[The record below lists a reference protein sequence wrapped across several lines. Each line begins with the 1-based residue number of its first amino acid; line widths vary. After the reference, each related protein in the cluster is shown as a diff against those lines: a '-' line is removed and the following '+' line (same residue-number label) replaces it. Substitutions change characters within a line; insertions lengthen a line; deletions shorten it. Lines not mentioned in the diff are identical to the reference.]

1 MTQAKANLR
10 KLRRARYV
18 PPRTVK
24 KSIANTER
32 VVSKAITGCGV
43 FRDIPQVKIN
53 LIETRKI
60 LQIELALSIANL
72 SEANPIEIRKKS
84 KALTDNY
91 LQPQKSELHY
101 EKNDDLITLPSH
113 NSHALDY
120 IIKKAF
126 TPRKTKT
133 STATHNVYSYNKEES
148 TLNFQKIGEAIFFGT
163 DLVIKLKPNISA
175 SGELFICQKD

>member
-1 MTQAKANLR
+1 MK
-10 KLRRARYV
+10 
-18 PPRTVK
+18 
-24 KSIANTER
+24 
-32 VVSKAITGCGV
+32 
-43 FRDIPQVKIN
+43 
-53 LIETRKI
+53 
-60 LQIELALSIANL
+60 
-72 SEANPIEIRKKS
+72 
-84 KALTDNY
+84 
-91 LQPQKSELHY
+91 
-101 EKNDDLITLPSH
+101 KNDDLITLPPH

-126 TPRKTKT
+126 TPRKTKI

>member
-1 MTQAKANLR
+1 MYRKKHHLIKIFLLKMACNVFSFLLGAFILSAPFVLYTLTGSVLNAVIHFTFSLPLATILLVYAYSGFEESIYLFMAYKYDSR

-72 SEANPIEIRKKS
+72 SEANPIEIRKKIKSIDRQLSSTS
-84 KALTDNY
+84 KIRT
-91 LQPQKSELHY
+91 
-101 EKNDDLITLPSH
+101 TL
-113 NSHALDY
+113 
-120 IIKKAF
+120 
-126 TPRKTKT
+126 
-133 STATHNVYSYNKEES
+133 
-148 TLNFQKIGEAIFFGT
+148 
-163 DLVIKLKPNISA
+163 
-175 SGELFICQKD
+175 

>member
-1 MTQAKANLR
+1 MYRKKHHLIKIFLLKMACNVFSFLLGAFILSAPFVLYTLTGSVLNAVIHFTFSLPLATILLVYAYSGFEEIIYSWHTNMTQAKANLR

-72 SEANPIEIRKKS
+72 SEANPIEIRKKIKSIDRQLSSTS
-84 KALTDNY
+84 KIRT
-91 LQPQKSELHY
+91 
-101 EKNDDLITLPSH
+101 TL
-113 NSHALDY
+113 
-120 IIKKAF
+120 
-126 TPRKTKT
+126 
-133 STATHNVYSYNKEES
+133 
-148 TLNFQKIGEAIFFGT
+148 
-163 DLVIKLKPNISA
+163 
-175 SGELFICQKD
+175 

>member
-1 MTQAKANLR
+1 MLIQALKKAFIYSWHTNMTQAKANLR

-53 LIETRKI
+53 LIGTRKI

-72 SEANPIEIRKKS
+72 SEANPIEIRKKIKSIDRQLSSTS
-84 KALTDNY
+84 KIRT
-91 LQPQKSELHY
+91 
-101 EKNDDLITLPSH
+101 TL
-113 NSHALDY
+113 
-120 IIKKAF
+120 
-126 TPRKTKT
+126 
-133 STATHNVYSYNKEES
+133 
-148 TLNFQKIGEAIFFGT
+148 
-163 DLVIKLKPNISA
+163 
-175 SGELFICQKD
+175 

>member
-72 SEANPIEIRKKS
+72 SEANPIEIRKKIKSIDRQLSSTS
-84 KALTDNY
+84 KIRT
-91 LQPQKSELHY
+91 
-101 EKNDDLITLPSH
+101 
-113 NSHALDY
+113 
-120 IIKKAF
+120 
-126 TPRKTKT
+126 T

>member
-32 VVSKAITGCGV
+32 VTGCGV

-72 SEANPIEIRKKS
+72 SEANPIEIRKKIKSIDRQLSSTS
-84 KALTDNY
+84 KIRT
-91 LQPQKSELHY
+91 
-101 EKNDDLITLPSH
+101 TL
-113 NSHALDY
+113 
-120 IIKKAF
+120 
-126 TPRKTKT
+126 
-133 STATHNVYSYNKEES
+133 
-148 TLNFQKIGEAIFFGT
+148 
-163 DLVIKLKPNISA
+163 
-175 SGELFICQKD
+175 

>member
-1 MTQAKANLR
+1 MYRKKHHLIKIFLLKWRAMFFFPAGAFILSAPFVFYTLIGSVLNAVIHFTFSLPLATIFLVYAYSGFEESIYLFRAYNMTQAKANLR

-72 SEANPIEIRKKS
+72 SEANPIEIRK
-84 KALTDNY
+84 N
-91 LQPQKSELHY
+91 QKH
-101 EKNDDLITLPSH
+101 
-113 NSHALDY
+113 
-120 IIKKAF
+120 
-126 TPRKTKT
+126 
-133 STATHNVYSYNKEES
+133 
-148 TLNFQKIGEAIFFGT
+148 
-163 DLVIKLKPNISA
+163 
-175 SGELFICQKD
+175 

>member
-120 IIKKAF
+120 IIKK
-126 TPRKTKT
+126 RLHHVNQT

-148 TLNFQKIGEAIFFGT
+148 TLNFQKIGEAIF
-163 DLVIKLKPNISA
+163 SA
-175 SGELFICQKD
+175 QTW

>member
-1 MTQAKANLR
+1 M
-10 KLRRARYV
+10 
-18 PPRTVK
+18 
-24 KSIANTER
+24 
-32 VVSKAITGCGV
+32 
-43 FRDIPQVKIN
+43 KIN

-148 TLNFQKIGEAIFFGT
+148 TLNFQKIGEAIF
-163 DLVIKLKPNISA
+163 SA
-175 SGELFICQKD
+175 QTW

>member
-1 MTQAKANLR
+1 MHLSLLIPLTGAAMNALCIFIIRLLDKDFIDMTQAKANLR

-72 SEANPIEIRKKS
+72 SEANPIEIRKKIKSIDRQLSSTS
-84 KALTDNY
+84 KIRT
-91 LQPQKSELHY
+91 
-101 EKNDDLITLPSH
+101 TL
-113 NSHALDY
+113 
-120 IIKKAF
+120 
-126 TPRKTKT
+126 
-133 STATHNVYSYNKEES
+133 
-148 TLNFQKIGEAIFFGT
+148 
-163 DLVIKLKPNISA
+163 
-175 SGELFICQKD
+175 

>member
-72 SEANPIEIRKKS
+72 SEANPIEIRKKI
-84 KALTDNY
+84 
-91 LQPQKSELHY
+91 KSIDRQLSSTSNIIK
-101 EKNDDLITLPSH
+101 KNDDLITLPSH

>member
-24 KSIANTER
+24 KNIANTER

-72 SEANPIEIRKKS
+72 SEANPIEIRKKIKSIDRQLSSTS
-84 KALTDNY
+84 KIRT
-91 LQPQKSELHY
+91 
-101 EKNDDLITLPSH
+101 TLW
-113 NSHALDY
+113 
-120 IIKKAF
+120 
-126 TPRKTKT
+126 
-133 STATHNVYSYNKEES
+133 TATHNVYSYNKEES

>member
-60 LQIELALSIANL
+60 LQMLTYLRRSQLRYE
-72 SEANPIEIRKKS
+72 KKS

-101 EKNDDLITLPSH
+101 EKKRRFNH
-113 NSHALDY
+113 
-120 IIKKAF
+120 F
-126 TPRKTKT
+126 T
-133 STATHNVYSYNKEES
+133 
-148 TLNFQKIGEAIFFGT
+148 
-163 DLVIKLKPNISA
+163 IS
-175 SGELFICQKD
+175 

>member
-24 KSIANTER
+24 KNIANIER

-72 SEANPIEIRKKS
+72 SEANPIEIRKKIKSIDRQLSSTS
-84 KALTDNY
+84 KIRT
-91 LQPQKSELHY
+91 
-101 EKNDDLITLPSH
+101 TL
-113 NSHALDY
+113 
-120 IIKKAF
+120 
-126 TPRKTKT
+126 
-133 STATHNVYSYNKEES
+133 
-148 TLNFQKIGEAIFFGT
+148 
-163 DLVIKLKPNISA
+163 
-175 SGELFICQKD
+175 

>member
-72 SEANPIEIRKKS
+72 SEANPIEIRKKIKSIDRQLSSTS
-84 KALTDNY
+84 KIRT
-91 LQPQKSELHY
+91 
-101 EKNDDLITLPSH
+101 TLC
-113 NSHALDY
+113 
-120 IIKKAF
+120 